1 MLKSQSIHQ
10 SLTHERRQD
19 MTLQWEGEYR
29 ADQWKYLCKYCKQY
43 KCETYRRFSFFE
55 LNFFQQDVFN
65 LNELKP
71 AASGEANQA
80 HYGRSASAMIIY
92 LFTFINSL
100 DFYIAY
106 NK

>member
-43 KCETYRRFSFFE
+43 KCETYRRFSFVE

-65 LNELKP
+65 MNELKP

-80 HYGRSASAMIIY
+80 HYGRSTWAILLLIY
-92 LFTFINSL
+92 I
-100 DFYIAY
+100 YQ
-106 NK
+106 